1 MKQTK
6 QTEQKFKKCELLKAE
21 QYREKRDLLNA
32 LLADGQ
38 EYTLSEADA
47 AIEKFMKGKVK

>member
-6 QTEQKFKKCELLKAE
+6 QTEPKFIKQELLMAE

-38 EYTLSEADA
+38 EYSFTEADT